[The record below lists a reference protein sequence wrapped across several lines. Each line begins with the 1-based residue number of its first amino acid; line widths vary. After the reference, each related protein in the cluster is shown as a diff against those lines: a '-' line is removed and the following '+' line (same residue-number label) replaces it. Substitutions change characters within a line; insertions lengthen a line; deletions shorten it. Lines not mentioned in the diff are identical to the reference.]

1 MAAGDTP
8 ISRRKSIK
16 KSLRESFRRLRKGR
30 SQRLPAS
37 PVKSPSAHNIHSPGN
52 EPPTKPM
59 ERAIEARDE
68 SMTSMVRCVTL
79 AKTYIVSCREVFLA
93 VNCISYKI
101 RI

>member
-30 SQRLPAS
+30 SQRQPNS
-37 PVKSPSAHNIHSPGN
+37 PVKSPSMTGIQSHGN
-52 EPPTKPM
+52 EPPSKPL

-79 AKTYIVSCREVFLA
+79 AKTYIVSRE
-93 VNCISYKI
+93 S
-101 RI
+101 